1 MSDDA
6 SDETLQRL
14 ICAGRVPVTEA
25 ILSSPAPASA
35 CRPWDRVRGML
46 LGLAIGDALGNTSE
60 GLLPS
65 QRRER
70 HGEIRDYLPNH
81 HAGGRLV
88 GLPSDDTQLAF
99 WTLEQLIEDG
109 ELVPGNLARRF
120 CSGRIFGLGS
130 TVRAFLERFNE
141 QGLPWDEAG
150 VASAVNGALMRIAPI
165 LIPHLRQPGRRLWS
179 DTVLATIITHTDAAA
194 IAASVGFV
202 ALLWDALAM
211 TRPPEPRWWLNG
223 FLQIAEPLEPAGS
236 TYRTRGGRY
245 AGHDGRFVD
254 FVSDRVSD
262 AWKRG
267 LDTLTAC
274 NEWYSGAYLL
284 ETMPSVL
291 YILMRHG
298 HDPEEAM
305 VRAVNDTRD
314 NDTVAAIVGAAVG
327 ALHGTQALPERWRHG
342 LLGRIR
348 ENDDGRA
355 GALIQL
361 AKRFDPAQAS

>member
-120 CSGRIFGLGS
+120 CSGHVPSSGGNCLASVPEFVSHRPAWTLTSRRTRSASSAGS
-130 TVRAFLERFNE
+130 WKTRGRVSHSAHSRSSSSYVRAIN
-141 QGLPWDEAG
+141 
-150 VASAVNGALMRIAPI
+150 S
-165 LIPHLRQPGRRLWS
+165 S
-179 DTVLATIITHTDAAA
+179 CSLA
-194 IAASVGFV
+194 
-202 ALLWDALAM
+202 
-211 TRPPEPRWWLNG
+211 
-223 FLQIAEPLEPAGS
+223 
-236 TYRTRGGRY
+236 
-245 AGHDGRFVD
+245 
-254 FVSDRVSD
+254 
-262 AWKRG
+262 
-267 LDTLTAC
+267 
-274 NEWYSGAYLL
+274 
-284 ETMPSVL
+284 
-291 YILMRHG
+291 
-298 HDPEEAM
+298 
-305 VRAVNDTRD
+305 
-314 NDTVAAIVGAAVG
+314 AAVG
-327 ALHGTQALPERWRHG
+327 VSSRVIDSAL
-342 LLGRIR
+342 
-348 ENDDGRA
+348 
-355 GALIQL
+355 
-361 AKRFDPAQAS
+361 K